1 MSPELGFLLFLA
13 LLWGPT
19 ALWLVFRTIRGNRG
33 RLPRP
38 FDRSQLAP
46 GELDAPV
53 GSDGFWACGTC
64 RSLNRSGASRCY
76 RCRMAKGSAGRQAP
90 GELPAGPG
98 IPVMAEVIARPSGEL
113 PAGPGIPVMAEVIAR
128 PSGELPAGPGIPVMA
143 EVIARPSGELPAGP
157 GIPVMA
163 EVIARPSGECRPAP
177 ILLMAEVIA
186 DPPAAP
192 AAPDPGH
199 GRGDRRPS
207 GELPAGPGI
216 PVMAEGVARPSGEL
230 PVATTVALATRGNG
244 PPAPEILVGAPEH
257 VSSAAPPEPAV
268 GVPVCPFLGF
278 WDGPA
283 ARFDFPAPG
292 HFCHATAGRSATPLA
307 FLRRFVPGMAGTGQP
322 QPIAAEHQ
330 KSWCLAAAHQ
340 RCARYPAGRGGR
352 DEPTVGREGPPSA

>member
-90 GELPAGPG
+90 GELPVGPGIPVMAEGIARPSGELPVGPG
-98 IPVMAEVIARPSGEL
+98 IPVMAEVIARS
-113 PAGPGIPVMAEVIAR
+113 
-128 PSGELPAGPGIPVMA
+128 
-143 EVIARPSGELPAGP
+143 
-157 GIPVMA
+157 
-163 EVIARPSGECRPAP
+163 
-177 ILLMAEVIA
+177 
-186 DPPAAP
+186 
-192 AAPDPGH
+192 
-199 GRGDRRPS
+199 
-207 GELPAGPGI
+207 
-216 PVMAEGVARPSGEL
+216 SGEL

-244 PPAPEILVGAPEH
+244 PPAPETFVHAPEH
-257 VSSAAPPEPAV
+257 VLSAAPTEPAV

-283 ARFDFPAPG
+283 ARFDFPTPG

-307 FLRRFVPGMAGTGQP
+307 FLRRFVPGMAGTGRP

-352 DEPTVGREGPPSA
+352 DEPTVRREGPPSA